1 MIEFINVS
9 YIHQTGVKALDE
21 VTIQFGK
28 GELVAI
34 VGANGA
40 GKTTLVK
47 HMNGL
52 LKPTKG
58 TVKVFGYDTTQ
69 QTVASLSRRVG
80 IVFQNADHQLFSDTV
95 EHEIEFGLRNFGFS
109 EDVVRQRVD
118 WALKFF
124 GLKEYANIS
133 PMMLSGG
140 EKKRLCLAAV
150 LAWDPDVLVLD
161 EPTVGQDLLHKEKL
175 EQIIRLLLTQ
185 EKTVIL
191 VSHDIEFLWPMQPRT
206 VVMSRGKIIAD
217 GPASKIFT
225 DDSVLASARLIS
237 PQLVELSK
245 RLNLNDEEVFDTIF
259 TAKRWFSS
267 KRGVRNVL
275 GS

>member
-1 MIEFINVS
+1 MIEFNNVS

>member
-21 VTIQFGK
+21 VTIRFGK

>member
-1 MIEFINVS
+1 MIEFNNVT
-9 YIHQTGVKALDE
+9 YIHPTGVKALDD
-21 VTIQFGK
+21 VTTRFRQ

-69 QTVASLSRRVG
+69 QTVAALSRRVG
-80 IVFQNADHQLFSDTV
+80 VVFQNADHQLFSDTV

-109 EDVVRQRVD
+109 EDIVKQRVE
-118 WALKFF
+118 WALRFF
-124 GLKEYANIS
+124 GLKEYANTS

-140 EKKRLCLAAV
+140 EKKRLCLATV
-150 LAWDPDVLVLD
+150 LAWNPDVLVLD

-175 EQIIRLLLTQ
+175 EQITRLLLTQ
-185 EKTVIL
+185 DKTVIL

-206 VVMSRGKIIAD
+206 VVMNRGKIIAD
-217 GPASKIFT
+217 SPASKVFT
-225 DDSVLASARLIS
+225 DDSILASARLIK
-237 PQLVELSK
+237 PQLVELSQ
-245 RLNLNDEEVFDTIF
+245 RLKVDSSEVFDTIF
-259 TAKRWFSS
+259 TAKRWILSS
-267 KRGVRNVL
+267 GRC
-275 GS
+275 S

>member
-1 MIEFINVS
+1 MIEFNSVT
-9 YIHQTGVKALDE
+9 YIHPAGVKALDDIT
-21 VTIQFGK
+21 VKFGQ

-80 IVFQNADHQLFSDTV
+80 VVFQNSDHQLFSDTV
-95 EHEIEFGLRNFGFS
+95 EHEVEFGLRNFGFS
-109 EDVVRQRVD
+109 HEVVKQRVD
-118 WALKFF
+118 WALRFF
-124 GLKEYANIS
+124 GLNEYATTS

-161 EPTVGQDLLHKEKL
+161 EPT
-175 EQIIRLLLTQ
+175 
-185 EKTVIL
+185 
-191 VSHDIEFLWPMQPRT
+191 
-206 VVMSRGKIIAD
+206 
-217 GPASKIFT
+217 
-225 DDSVLASARLIS
+225 
-237 PQLVELSK
+237 
-245 RLNLNDEEVFDTIF
+245 
-259 TAKRWFSS
+259 
-267 KRGVRNVL
+267 
-275 GS
+275 

>member
-9 YIHQTGVKALDE
+9 YIHPTGVKALDD
-21 VTIQFGK
+21 VTIQFK
-28 GELVAI
+28 QGELVAI

-40 GKTTLVK
+40 GKTTLIK

-69 QTVASLSRRVG
+69 QTVATLSRRVG

-109 EDVVRQRVD
+109 EDVVKQRVE
-118 WALKFF
+118 WALTFF
-124 GLKEYANIS
+124 GLKEYANTS

-185 EKTVIL
+185 GKTVIL

-217 GPASKIFT
+217 SPASKVFT
-225 DDSVLASARLIS
+225 DDSILSSARLIK
-237 PQLVELSK
+237 PQLVELSQHLK
-245 RLNLNDEEVFDTIF
+245 VNSSETFDNIY
-259 TAKRWFSS
+259 TAKRWILS
-267 KRGVRNVL
+267 RVRC
-275 GS
+275 S

>member
-9 YIHQTGVKALDE
+9 YIHQTGVVALNE
-21 VTIQFGK
+21 VTVQFGK

-69 QTVASLSRRVG
+69 QTVAALSRRVG

-109 EDVVRQRVD
+109 DDVVKQRVD
-118 WALKFF
+118 WALRFF
-124 GLKEYANIS
+124 GLKEYANTS

-206 VVMSRGKIIAD
+206 VVMSKGKIIAD
-217 GPASKIFT
+217 RPASKVFT
-225 DDSVLASARLIS
+225 DDYVLASARLIN

-245 RLNLNDEEVFDTIF
+245 RLKLSNEEVFDTIF
-259 TAKRWFSS
+259 TAKRWFLTKYRWS
-267 KRGVRNVL
+267 
-275 GS
+275 